1 MTEYKS
7 ITIFKVLK
15 FKQVNN
21 LIDLNKSTPTANGF
35 NDEVEVGIFQMIGY
49 NKEEE
54 KLLIRKP
61 ISNTLDHAFILTY
74 EGYNQLFEELL
85 TFTLFNN

>member
-7 ITIFKVLK
+7 IAIFKVLK

-21 LIDLNKSTPTANGF
+21 LLDLNKSTSTANGF
-35 NDEVEVGIFQMIGY
+35 NNEVEVGIFQMIGY

-61 ISNTLDHAFILTY
+61 ISHTLDYAFILSY
-74 EGYNQLFEELL
+74 EGYNQIFEELL